1 MVEWVKMEGGRLA
14 RRGTADASRRN
25 EIKEAFL

>member
-1 MVEWVKMEGGRLA
+1 MVEWVKMGGRFV

>member
-1 MVEWVKMEGGRLA
+1 MVEWVKMGGRFA

-25 EIKEAFL
+25 EIKEAIL

>member
-1 MVEWVKMEGGRLA
+1 MVKWVKKWGIRFA